1 MYGLTLRP
9 VSLGQLEEVV
19 TNKVLFVL
27 MDLIRLHCIVL
38 LNVAVCCVH
47 SSMMWLCLVLLN
59 FTNLQYQQLER
70 GLASLALP

>member
-1 MYGLTLRP
+1 MCGLTLRP
-9 VSLGQLEEVV
+9 VSLGQLEGVV

-47 SSMMWLCLVLLN
+47 SSMM
-59 FTNLQYQQLER
+59 
-70 GLASLALP
+70 